1 MNRRNFIKTTSI
13 TGVNLALL
21 SAGNRIMANPESEK
35 LTKRSPLAITMWD
48 FSWLERR
55 WPDAGYE
62 DWDKILKELTD
73 RGYNAVRIDAYP
85 HLVSADEDK
94 IWRLKPVWN
103 QHDWGSPA
111 VVDVQVQPNLN
122 TFIATCKNH
131 GVKVGLSSWYREDVD
146 NTRMKIITPEIM
158 AQQWVKTLES
168 IKKDG
173 LLDNIFYVDLCNEWP
188 GDLWT
193 PYFTNNPPDKTWGNW
208 HSDVSMQWMQTSV
221 NVFKEAFPDIPV
233 GFSFDFHET
242 EKLKEKDLSFVDYG
256 EPHIW
261 MCHYNGGEFYNKIGY
276 VYDLFK
282 PDSYNNLA
290 LNGKKVYEAKKEY
303 WQAGLKSM
311 INSAANMSELL
322 QKPLITTECW
332 GVVDYKDWPL
342 LDWDWIKEL
351 CSLGVTEA
359 SKKGCWLAIATS
371 NFCAPQFRGMWRDV
385 EWHQKQTQVITSS
398 EISNNFKNTKLCKRI
413 NE

>member
-1 MNRRNFIKTTSI
+1 MNRRHFIKTTSI
-13 TGVNLALL
+13 AAVNLALL

-35 LTKRSPLAITMWD
+35 LSKRSPLAITMWD

-55 WPDAGYE
+55 WPGAGYE

-103 QHDWGSPA
+103 QHDWGSPD

-122 TFIATCKNH
+122 TFIATCRDH

-158 AQQWVKTLES
+158 AQQWIKTLES
-168 IKKDG
+168 IKKAG
-173 LLDNIFYVDLCNEWP
+173 LLDTIFYVDLCNEWP

-233 GFSFDFHET
+233 GFSFDFHNT
-242 EKLKEKDLSFVDYG
+242 EK
-256 EPHIW
+256 
-261 MCHYNGGEFYNKIGY
+261 
-276 VYDLFK
+276 
-282 PDSYNNLA
+282 
-290 LNGKKVYEAKKEY
+290 
-303 WQAGLKSM
+303 
-311 INSAANMSELL
+311 
-322 QKPLITTECW
+322 T
-332 GVVDYKDWPL
+332 
-342 LDWDWIKEL
+342 
-351 CSLGVTEA
+351 
-359 SKKGCWLAIATS
+359 
-371 NFCAPQFRGMWRDV
+371 
-385 EWHQKQTQVITSS
+385 
-398 EISNNFKNTKLCKRI
+398 
-413 NE
+413 